1 MRHCGWYGH
10 SRTAALDV
18 YGHRIWDQADGLD
31 LQWVTV
37 RLRRLR
43 MLEAARD

>member
-1 MRHCGWYGH
+1 MRHCGWYGR

-18 YGHRIWDQADGLD
+18 YGHRIWDQAGLD
-31 LQWVTV
+31 LQWATV
-37 RLRRLR
+37 RLRQLR